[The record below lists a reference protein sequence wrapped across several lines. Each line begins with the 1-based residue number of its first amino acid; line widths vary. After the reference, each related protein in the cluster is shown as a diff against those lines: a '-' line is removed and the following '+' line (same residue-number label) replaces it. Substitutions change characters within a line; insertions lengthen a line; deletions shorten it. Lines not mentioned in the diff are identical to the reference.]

1 MRCLGLMSGTSAD
14 GVDAVLAD
22 FRGSPNHP
30 QWDLIRHV
38 HRPYPEDLR
47 RRVISAG
54 QGEPGRADQWLDLAE
69 AITEAQATAARSCD
83 PHGEAVMVGC
93 HGQTVWH
100 RPPTSRQRGASW
112 QLLQA
117 PLLALSLIH
126 ISEPTRPY

>member
-22 FRGSPNHP
+22 FRGSPNQP

-38 HRPYPEDLR
+38 HHPYPEVLR
-47 RRVISAG
+47 QRVVNAG
-54 QGEPGRADQWLDLAE
+54 QGETNRADQWLDLAE
-69 AITEAQATAARSCD
+69 AITEAQAKAARSCD
-83 PHGEAVMVGC
+83 PHGEAVLVGC

-112 QLLQA
+112 QLL
-117 PLLALSLIH
+117 
-126 ISEPTRPY
+126 